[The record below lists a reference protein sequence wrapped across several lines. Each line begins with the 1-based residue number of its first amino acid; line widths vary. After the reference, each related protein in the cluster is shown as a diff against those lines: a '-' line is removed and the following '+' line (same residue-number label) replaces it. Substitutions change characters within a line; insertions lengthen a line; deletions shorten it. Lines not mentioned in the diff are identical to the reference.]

1 MLIKIE
7 GLEDISNFYI
17 EASKVDGEVM
27 CRRGKYTV
35 DGKSLLGVIAI
46 DPSMG
51 ILVTYPKDAKDFEN
65 FISQF
70 AILNHENIET
80 IDDED

>member
-7 GLEDISNFYI
+7 GLEDISNFYV
-17 EASKVDGEVM
+17 EASKVDGEVT
-27 CRRGKYTV
+27 CRRGRYTV
-35 DGKSLLGVIAI
+35 DGKSLLGMIAI

-65 FISQF
+65 FISRF
-70 AILNHENIET
+70 AILNGENE
-80 IDDED
+80 DVEDEN